1 MNAVYYQ
8 YMEGDKPA
16 NHQLLENSALGVEK
30 ILDQLAIAP
39 RAMGINVYAASDI
52 NILKMVRKGRNLS
65 RILGEKN
72 SE

>member
-39 RAMGINVYAASDI
+39 RAMGINVYAASD
-52 NILKMVRKGRNLS
+52 VRDP
-65 RILGEKN
+65 
-72 SE
+72 